1 MDSFQLNCW
10 SEHGELKVVMLC
22 APSLVDVTDLTIAK
36 QVGWS
41 DTVNHQKAMDNFM
54 ALKTTFENAG
64 VHVLDYAR
72 ELAHDQ
78 QLLSEQLLNRYFVR
92 DLACVIGNRLLLG
105 NAGTSLRKPEYPL
118 AHSLLEKWLPQQWKA
133 NLQPLHSF
141 ECGDLLIL
149 NKDAVLINLGMRTS
163 IEAIESLKEG
173 IFQEGFSEIAIID
186 LPKSNDTLHL
196 DMNCNVVNANLV
208 VAKSFVRHFPIQVL
222 TAQSSR
228 FDMVES
234 FLKRHGLDVYWLNSY
249 KTIPDINFINLN
261 PETLLISKQATQQQ
275 LLAHPL
281 LKNKNLLEV
290 DVTELEKGGGGIRCM
305 TLPLVRT

>member
-22 APSLVDVTDLTIAK
+22 APSLVDVTDLTVAE

-105 NAGTSLRKPEYPL
+105 NAGSSLRKPEYPL
-118 AHSLLEKWLPQQWKA
+118 ATFTIRKM
-133 NLQPLHSF
+133 
-141 ECGDLLIL
+141 
-149 NKDAVLINLGMRTS
+149 VTTTM
-163 IEAIESLKEG
+163 ES
-173 IFQEGFSEIAIID
+173 
-186 LPKSNDTLHL
+186 
-196 DMNCNVVNANLV
+196 
-208 VAKSFVRHFPIQVL
+208 
-222 TAQSSR
+222 
-228 FDMVES
+228 
-234 FLKRHGLDVYWLNSY
+234 
-249 KTIPDINFINLN
+249 
-261 PETLLISKQATQQQ
+261 
-275 LLAHPL
+275 
-281 LKNKNLLEV
+281 
-290 DVTELEKGGGGIRCM
+290 
-305 TLPLVRT
+305 